1 MGRKS
6 FQELQENQIL
16 TESEILE
23 CLPESLTSLEGIEI
37 NEFAFSLYQFTKLI
51 YDNIK

>member
-6 FQELQENQIL
+6 FQELQEKQLLNK
-16 TESEILE
+16 SEILE
-23 CLPESLTSLEGIEI
+23 CLPESLQDFQKNLDE
-37 NEFAFSLYQFTKLI
+37 EFALSLYQFAKLI

>member
-6 FQELQENQIL
+6 KQELQQTQLLIK
-16 TESEILE
+16 SEILE
-23 CLPESLTSLEGIEI
+23 CLPDSFKGFQS
-37 NEFAFSLYQFTKLI
+37 NQDDEFALSLYQFTKLI

>member
-6 FQELQENQIL
+6 KQELQEKQLLN
-16 TESEILE
+16 ESEIKE
-23 CLPESLTSLEGIEI
+23 YLPESFKEFHNIE
-37 NEFAFSLYQFTKLI
+37 NYEFAFNLYQFTRLI

>member
-6 FQELQENQIL
+6 KQELQEKQLLNK
-16 TESEILE
+16 SEIIE
-23 CLPESLTSLEGIEI
+23 YLPESFKAFKENQSY
-37 NEFAFSLYQFTKLI
+37 EFAFNLYQFTRLI